1 MTVGSRG
8 VSPLLLTGLLGLS
21 LAAAP
26 AAKDKSP
33 PKADQENGRKIY
45 KTHCAICHFAGSSF
59 DKVGPGMKGLFKLKK
74 LPGSGLPVTEKNVR
88 SIIERGTGD
97 PQMTP
102 MPPFRDRLRPKEKD
116 DLIAYLKTL

>member
-1 MTVGSRG
+1 MAVGCRALSL
-8 VSPLLLTGLLGLS
+8 SLLAGLLGLA
-21 LAAAP
+21 LASAP
-26 AAKDKSP
+26 ADKDKSVA
-33 PKADQENGRKIY
+33 KTDQENGRKIY

-102 MPPFRDRLRPKEKD
+102 MPPFRDRLSPKEKD